1 MFFSP
6 LINFCMPWRNNQ
18 TFKFVLDAAT
28 GDTSQKH
35 ETVWDLD
42 NRDCWGENRA
52 GVTSRSRSE
61 RVRWGNWLWAF
72 IVIRGWGQ
80 KKAWDCGLG
89 LARFDCSTWTK
100 RKSTQAYLATLLPC
114 ARHKGK
120 REVCGFKTIS
130 NHTSKNETRLLI
142 IHESILI
149 HTNDE
154 KQLNKWNEGE
164 ETNLCPQK
172 TLKVELDPKYLDA
185 TDALAIALCHHY
197 QMTNP
202 LAGTGVK
209 MDWGKFLAD
218 NPDRI
223 KK

>member
-1 MFFSP
+1 MFVEKKIGKLSLLNTQLNCRMNNNAKMLTERRINKSSLLYNKSFS
-6 LINFCMPWRNNQ
+6 
-18 TFKFVLDAAT
+18 V
-28 GDTSQKH
+28 KH
-35 ETVWDLD
+35 H
-42 NRDCWGENRA
+42 
-52 GVTSRSRSE
+52 
-61 RVRWGNWLWAF
+61 WGNWLWAF

-164 ETNLCPQK
+164 ETNLCP
-172 TLKVELDPKYLDA
+172 
-185 TDALAIALCHHY
+185 
-197 QMTNP
+197 
-202 LAGTGVK
+202 
-209 MDWGKFLAD
+209 
-218 NPDRI
+218 RI
-223 KK
+223 PNIF

>member
-1 MFFSP
+1 MHQRDTEVPNHQSCNNLSQKLNVLVLHYKPESTKYIPILFFST
-6 LINFCMPWRNNQ
+6 LINICMPWRNTQ

-35 ETVWDLD
+35 ETVWDLHT
-42 NRDCWGENRA
+42 RDCWGENRA

-61 RVRWGNWLWAF
+61 RVTWGNGLWAF

-80 KKAWDCGLG
+80 KKVWDCGLG
-89 LARFDCSTWTK
+89 LARFDSSIWAK
-100 RKSTQAYLATLLPC
+100 RKSTQAYLATPSFLV
-114 ARHKGK
+114 RGTKGK
-120 REVCGFKTIS
+120 GRCVALKLSAI

-164 ETNLCPQK
+164 ETILCP
-172 TLKVELDPKYLDA
+172 
-185 TDALAIALCHHY
+185 
-197 QMTNP
+197 
-202 LAGTGVK
+202 
-209 MDWGKFLAD
+209 
-218 NPDRI
+218 RI
-223 KK
+223 PNTF

>member
-1 MFFSP
+1 MHQRDTEVPNHQSCNNLSQKLNVLVLHYKPECTKYIPILFFSP
-6 LINFCMPWRNNQ
+6 LINFCMPWRNSQ

-164 ETNLCPQK
+164 ETNLCP
-172 TLKVELDPKYLDA
+172 
-185 TDALAIALCHHY
+185 
-197 QMTNP
+197 
-202 LAGTGVK
+202 
-209 MDWGKFLAD
+209 
-218 NPDRI
+218 RI
-223 KK
+223 PNIF